1 LDERLLVTE
10 ASLYQ
15 AVNHFRRDYG
25 ASSSNVMILDLTKI
39 FGEEA
44 VAQQIMDQVDS
55 LYLYDS
61 KRWNEDGLEDGYSQ
75 YQRDSKIKYKS
86 SLMTQ
91 KRLLLNRLIIT

>member
-55 LYLYDS
+55 LLV
-61 KRWNEDGLEDGYSQ
+61 
-75 YQRDSKIKYKS
+75 
-86 SLMTQ
+86 
-91 KRLLLNRLIIT
+91 